1 MYSSANLEKDNM
13 NENIQNM
20 IQSKAKKAKAAMRIL
35 SRSSADIRNN
45 TLLAMAENIL
55 KAKDEIQEVNRFDLE
70 YGEKTEL
77 AAPLMQRLL
86 IDDNKIERMADNLR
100 QVAAL
105 PDPIGAV
112 ISMGERPNGLKIGTV
127 RVPIGVVGV
136 VYESRPDVTVEVSA
150 LCIKSGNGVILRGGS
165 EAIHSNTILAR
176 ILSDT
181 AAAKGVPDAI
191 QFVDTT
197 DRQAVYEL
205 IRLPEY
211 IDLVIPRG
219 SNEFVQFLMRES
231 DVPVLGHADGICHIY
246 VDEAANLEMATK
258 ICMNAKVGYKVAVCN
273 ALETLLVH
281 TDIANKFLPDFCEA
295 LQEANVEVRGCKQ
308 TEQIFPSAKPA
319 TEEDWRTEYLDYI
332 VSIRVVDNIDAAI
345 DHIETY
351 GSHHSDAI
359 ITESYTASQR
369 FLKEVDSAAV
379 YVNASTVFTDGY
391 EFGLGAEVGISTQKL
406 HSRGPMGLEGLTSY
420 KYLIYGNGQVRE

>member
-1 MYSSANLEKDNM
+1 MDR
-13 NENIQNM
+13 NIQHM
-20 IQSKAKKAKAAMRIL
+20 IQTKAKKAKAAMRIL

-45 TLLAMAENIL
+45 ALLAMAENIL
-55 KAKDEIQEVNRFDLE
+55 KSKDEIQEVNRFDLE
-70 YGEKTEL
+70 NGKKTEL

-86 IDDNKIERMADNLR
+86 IDDPKIERMADNLR

-105 PDPIGAV
+105 PDPIGEV

-181 AAAKGVPDAI
+181 AAAEGVPNAI

-231 DVPVLGHADGICHIY
+231 DIPVLGHADGICHIY
-246 VDEAANLEMATK
+246 VDEAADLEMATK
-258 ICMNAKVGYKVAVCN
+258 LCMNAKVEYKVGVCN
-273 ALETLLVH
+273 AVETLLVH
-281 TDIANKFLPDFCEA
+281 EAVAKKYLPIICDA
-295 LQEANVEVRGCKQ
+295 LQDAEVEIRGCERTQ
-308 TEQIFPSAKPA
+308 QICPTAKPA

-332 VSIRVVDNIDAAI
+332 LSIRVVDSMDAAI

-359 ITESYTASQR
+359 ITESYSAAER

-406 HSRGPMGLEGLTSY
+406 HSRGPMGLAGLTSY
-420 KYLIYGNGQVRE
+420 KYIIYGDGQVRA

>member
-1 MYSSANLEKDNM
+1 MTRD
-13 NENIQNM
+13 IQK
-20 IQSKAKKAKAAMRIL
+20 IIKTKAKKAKSAMRVL

-45 TLLAMAENIL
+45 ALLAMAEDLLN
-55 KAKDEIQEVNRFDLE
+55 AKDVIQEANRLDLQN
-70 YGEKTEL
+70 GEETGL
-77 AAPLMQRLL
+77 AKPLMQRLL
-86 IDDNKIERMADNLR
+86 LDDKKIERMADNLR
-100 QVAAL
+100 QVARL
-105 PDPIGAV
+105 PDPIGDV
-112 ISMGERPNGLKIGTV
+112 ISMGERPNGLKIGRV

-165 EAIHSNTILAR
+165 EAIRSNTILANL
-176 ILSDT
+176 LSDT
-181 AAAKGVPDAI
+181 AAKQGVPDAI
-191 QFVDTT
+191 QFVDTI

-246 VDEAANLEMATK
+246 IDKNANLEMATNL
-258 ICMNAKVGYKVAVCN
+258 CMNAKVGYKVGVCN
-273 ALETLLVH
+273 AIETLLIHEQV
-281 TDIANKFLPDFCEA
+281 AEKYLPVICEQ
-295 LQEANVEVRGCKQ
+295 LQKADVEIRGCNQ
-308 TEQIFPSAKPA
+308 TRIIYPEARKAS
-319 TEEDWRTEYLDYI
+319 EEDWRTEYLDYI
-332 VSIRVVDNIDAAI
+332 LSVRVVGSMEEAI
-345 DHIETY
+345 DHIEEY

-359 ITESYTASQR
+359 ITESYSAAEQ

-420 KYLIYGNGQVRE
+420 KYIVYGNGQVRE

>member
-1 MYSSANLEKDNM
+1 MDS
-13 NENIQNM
+13 NIQNM
-20 IQSKAKKAKAAMRIL
+20 IQTKAKKAKSAMRIL

-45 TLLAMAENIL
+45 ALLVMAENLL
-55 KAKDEIQEVNRFDLE
+55 KAKDDIQDVNQFDLE
-70 YGEKTEL
+70 NGRKTGLE
-77 AAPLMQRLL
+77 APLMQRLI
-86 IDDNKIERMADNLR
+86 IDDKKIERMADNLR

-112 ISMGERPNGLKIGTV
+112 ISMGERPNGLKIGRI

-176 ILSDT
+176 ILNDS
-181 AAAKGVPDAI
+181 AAKEGVNDAI
-191 QFVDTT
+191 QFVETT

-219 SNEFVQFLMRES
+219 SNEFVQFLMKES
-231 DVPVLGHADGICHIY
+231 AVPVLGHADGICHIY
-246 VDEAANLEMATK
+246 VDEAADLEMATK
-258 ICMNAKVGYKVAVCN
+258 LCMNAKVGYKVGVCN
-273 ALETLLVH
+273 AIETLLVH
-281 TDIANKFLPDFCEA
+281 KHVAEEYLPEICKK
-295 LQEANVEVRGCKQ
+295 LQQANVEIRGCHRTRGIYPNATAA
-308 TEQIFPSAKPA
+308 TEQ
-319 TEEDWRTEYLDYI
+319 DWGTEYLDYI
-332 VSIRVVDNIDAAI
+332 LSIRVVDSMDAAV
-345 DHIETY
+345 DHIEKY

-359 ITESYTASQR
+359 ITNSYRTAER

-420 KYLIYGNGQVRE
+420 KYIIYGNGQIRE

>member
-1 MYSSANLEKDNM
+1 M
-13 NENIQNM
+13 NENIQHM
-20 IQSKAKKAKAAMRIL
+20 IQLKARKAKSAMRIL

-45 TLLAMAENIL
+45 ALLAMAENIL
-55 KAKDEIQEVNRFDLE
+55 KAKNDIQQVNRFDLE
-70 YGEKTEL
+70 NGKKTGLE
-77 AAPLMQRLL
+77 APLMQRLL
-86 IDDNKIERMADNLR
+86 LDDKKIARMADNLR

-105 PDPIGAV
+105 PDPIGEV
-112 ISMGERPNGLKIGTV
+112 ISMRERPNGLKIGRV

-165 EAIHSNTILAR
+165 EAIHSNNILAS
-176 ILSDT
+176 ILSYT
-181 AAAKGVPDAI
+181 AAKKGVPDAI

-205 IRLPEY
+205 IHLPEF

-219 SNEFVQFLMRES
+219 SNEFVQKLMRES
-231 DVPVLGHADGICHIY
+231 DIPVLGHADGICHIY
-246 VDEAANLEMATK
+246 VDEAADLEMASK

-281 TDIANKFLPDFCEA
+281 TDVANAFLPAFCDS
-295 LQEANVEVRGCKQ
+295 LQAENVEVRGCQQ
-308 TEQIFPSAKPA
+308 TQKIFSAAKPA

-332 VSIRVVDNIDAAI
+332 LSIRVVDDIDGAI
-345 DHIETY
+345 DHIETF

-359 ITESYTASQR
+359 ITESYSASQR

-420 KYLIYGNGQVRE
+420 KYIIYGDGQVRE

>member
-1 MYSSANLEKDNM
+1 M
-13 NENIQNM
+13 NQNIQEL
-20 IQSKAKKAKAAMRIL
+20 IQSQAKKAKSAMRVL
-35 SRSSADIRNN
+35 SRSSADVRNHA
-45 TLLAMAENIL
+45 LLAMAESLLNS
-55 KAKDEIQEVNRFDLE
+55 KNKIQAANRIDLDN
-70 YGEKTEL
+70 GEKTGVP
-77 AAPLMQRLL
+77 APLMERLL
-86 IDDNKIERMADNLR
+86 IDDKKMERMVDNLR

-105 PDPIGAV
+105 PDPIGSI
-112 ISMGERPNGLKIGTV
+112 ISMGDRPNGLKIGTV
-127 RVPIGVVGV
+127 RVPIGVVAV

-165 EAIHSNTILAR
+165 EAIHSNATLAR

-181 AAAKGVPDAI
+181 AAAEGVPDAI
-191 QFVDTT
+191 QFVDTI

-205 IRLPEY
+205 IRLPDSV
-211 IDLVIPRG
+211 DLVIPRG
-219 SNEFVQFLMRES
+219 SNEFVQFLMKES

-246 VDEAANLEMATK
+246 VDKAADLEMANN

-281 TDIANKFLPDFCEA
+281 ADTAEQFLPAFCET
-295 LQEANVEVRGCKQ
+295 LQDSDVEIRGCERTQ
-308 TEQIFPSAKPA
+308 QLYPATKPA

-332 VSIRVVDNIDAAI
+332 LSIRVVNDIETAI

-359 ITESYTASQR
+359 ITESYSTAQR

-406 HSRGPMGLEGLTSY
+406 HSRGPMGLEGLTTY
-420 KYLIYGNGQVRE
+420 KYIVYGDGQVRE

>member
-1 MYSSANLEKDNM
+1 MNKD
-13 NENIQNM
+13 IQHM
-20 IQSKAKKAKAAMRIL
+20 IQLKARKAKAAMRIL

-45 TLLAMAENIL
+45 ALLAMSENIL
-55 KAKDEIQEVNRFDLE
+55 KAKDDIQEVNRYDLE
-70 YGEKTEL
+70 NGEKTGLEK
-77 AAPLMQRLL
+77 PLMQRLL
-86 IDDNKIERMADNLR
+86 LDDGKIARMADNLR

-105 PDPIGAV
+105 PDPIGEV
-112 ISMGERPNGLKIGTV
+112 ISMGERPNGLKIGRV

-165 EAIHSNTILAR
+165 EAIHSNNILAS

-181 AAAKGVPDAI
+181 AAKEGAPDAI

-219 SNEFVQFLMRES
+219 SNEFVQKLMRES
-231 DVPVLGHADGICHIY
+231 VIPVLGHADGICHIY
-246 VDEAANLEMATK
+246 VDEAADLEMASK

-281 TDIANKFLPDFCEA
+281 TDVADSFLPAFCES
-295 LQEANVEVRGCKQ
+295 LQEQNVEVRGCLKTQ
-308 TEQIFPSAKPA
+308 QIVSTANPA
-319 TEEDWRTEYLDYI
+319 TEEDWKTEYLDYI
-332 VSIRVVDNIDAAI
+332 LSIRVVDDIDTAI

-359 ITESYTASQR
+359 ITESYSASQR

-420 KYLIYGNGQVRE
+420 KYIIYGDGQVRE

>member
-1 MYSSANLEKDNM
+1 M
-13 NENIQNM
+13 NDNIQKM
-20 IQSKAKKAKAAMRIL
+20 IRSKAKKAKIAMRIL

-45 TLLAMAENIL
+45 TLLAMSENIL
-55 KAKDEIQEVNRFDLE
+55 KAKEEIQEVNRSDLE
-70 YGEKTEL
+70 NGKNTGL

-86 IDDNKIERMADNLR
+86 LDDKKIERMADNLR

-105 PDPIGAV
+105 PDPIGQI

-176 ILSDT
+176 ILSNT
-181 AAAKGVPDAI
+181 AETEGVPDAI
-191 QFVDTT
+191 QFVETT

-231 DVPVLGHADGICHIY
+231 DIPVLGHADGICHIY
-246 VDEAANLEMATK
+246 VDAAADLDMANK

-281 TDIANKFLPDFCEA
+281 TDVADEFLPSFCAIMNEA
-295 LQEANVEVRGCKQ
+295 KVEIRGCDRTQKIVS
-308 TEQIFPSAKPA
+308 EAKPA
-319 TEEDWRTEYLDYI
+319 TEDDWRTEYLDYI
-332 VSIRVVDNIDAAI
+332 LSIRVVDDIDTAI
-345 DHIETY
+345 EHIETY

-359 ITESYTASQR
+359 ITESYSASQR

-379 YVNASTVFTDGY
+379 YINASTVFTDGY

-420 KYLIYGNGQVRE
+420 KYVIYGDGQVRE

>member
-1 MYSSANLEKDNM
+1 M
-13 NENIQNM
+13 NQNIQEL
-20 IQSKAKKAKAAMRIL
+20 IQSQAKKAKSAMRVL

-45 TLLAMAENIL
+45 ALLAMAESL
-55 KAKDEIQEVNRFDLE
+55 QDSKDKIQAANRIDLE
-70 YGEKTEL
+70 NGEKTGVP
-77 AAPLMQRLL
+77 APLMERLL
-86 IDDNKIERMADNLR
+86 LDDKKIERMVDNLR

-105 PDPIGAV
+105 PDPIGSI

-127 RVPIGVVGV
+127 RVPIGVVAV

-165 EAIHSNTILAR
+165 EAIHSNATLAR

-181 AAAKGVPDAI
+181 AATEGLPDAI

-205 IRLPEY
+205 IRLPDY

-219 SNEFVQFLMRES
+219 SNEFVQFLMKKS

-246 VDEAANLEMATK
+246 VDKAADLAMANN

-281 TDIANKFLPDFCEA
+281 ADTAEEFLPAFCET
-295 LQEANVEVRGCKQ
+295 LQDSDVEIRGCERTQ
-308 TEQIFPSAKPA
+308 QLYPATKPA

-332 VSIRVVDNIDAAI
+332 LSIRVVDDIETAI

-359 ITESYTASQR
+359 ITESYSTAQR

-406 HSRGPMGLEGLTSY
+406 HSRGPMGLEGLTTY
-420 KYLIYGNGQVRE
+420 KYIVYGDGQIRE

>member
-1 MYSSANLEKDNM
+1 
-13 NENIQNM
+13 M
-20 IQSKAKKAKAAMRIL
+20 IQTKAKKAKAAMRIL

-45 TLLAMAENIL
+45 ALLAMAENIL
-55 KAKDEIQEVNRFDLE
+55 KSKDEIQEVNRFDLE
-70 YGEKTEL
+70 NGKKTEL

-86 IDDNKIERMADNLR
+86 IDDPKIERMADNLR

-105 PDPIGAV
+105 PDPIGEV
-112 ISMGERPNGLKIGTV
+112 ISMRERPNGLKIGTV

-181 AAAKGVPDAI
+181 AAAEGVPNAI

-197 DRQAVYEL
+197 DRQAVYAL

-231 DVPVLGHADGICHIY
+231 DIPVLGHADGICHIY
-246 VDEAANLEMATK
+246 VDEAADLEMATK
-258 ICMNAKVGYKVAVCN
+258 LCMNAKVGYKVGVCN
-273 ALETLLVH
+273 AVETLLVH
-281 TDIANKFLPDFCEA
+281 EAVAKKYLPIIYDA
-295 LQEANVEVRGCKQ
+295 LQDAEVEIRGCERTQ
-308 TEQIFPSAKPA
+308 QVCPTAKPA

-332 VSIRVVDNIDAAI
+332 LSIRVVDSMDAAI

-359 ITESYTASQR
+359 ITESYSAAER

-420 KYLIYGNGQVRE
+420 KYIIYGDGQVRA